1 MKPILTPN
9 TALLLASLAAPNAAD
24 KPADKPNII
33 LIMEEARANSEFN
46 RFWPLP
52 EHRQN
57 QLKWDKVIF
66 DQLEH
71 GIR

>member
-1 MKPILTPN
+1 
-9 TALLLASLAAPNAAD
+9 
-24 KPADKPNII
+24 
-33 LIMEEARANSEFN
+33 MEEARANSEFT

-52 EHRQN
+52 ERRQN
-57 QLKWDKVIF
+57 QIKADKAIF

>member
-1 MKPILTPN
+1 
-9 TALLLASLAAPNAAD
+9 
-24 KPADKPNII
+24 
-33 LIMEEARANSEFN
+33 MEEARANSEFN
-46 RFWPLP
+46 KFWPMP

-57 QLKWDKVIF
+57 QIKSDKAIF